1 MRRYRSVGD
10 GSRPRQS
17 NRVRRP
23 PTPRD
28 DSISNPVSLSLLS
41 HALRRKSSRQRRLTR
56 RTPPYTV
63 RSTLRET
70 TSMKDVSTRQPGGE
84 LHLIRIIARLR
95 SRPIERTLTHRTIHV
110 PERKRRRL
118 RTAASRRSRHRASR
132 RRLRRG
138 EEQPVPN
145 RIRQS
150 LRRLTIARRRR
161 RRRRRRKRRFTRR
174 RARRRGHGRA
184 HHVRH
189 DATVTVMTM
198 FLNQPSR
205 NSNVPLVVAARART
219 DPRPSTRPTRVSR
232 HAIAFSR
239 ACRRRRRVT
248 TSRIIIFSV
257 SRVSFPSDDVEIA
270 APIRRRIHIGRTTPV
285 KTSAPRIASVN
296 AKRPVRRS
304 GGARTAW
311 THA

>member
-41 HALRRKSSRQRRLTR
+41 HAFRRKSSRQRRLTR

-132 RRLRRG
+132 RRLGRG

-189 DATVTVMTM
+189 DAMMTTM

-205 NSNVPLVVAARART
+205 ELIQTSLSSSPRARAPIHA
-219 DPRPSTRPTRVSR
+219 PRRVPHAFSR

-239 ACRRRRRVT
+239 ARRRRRRVT
-248 TSRIIIFSV
+248 TSRFIVFSL
-257 SRVSFPSDDVEIA
+257 SRFRSPLTTSTS
-270 APIRRRIHIGRTTPV
+270 PRRRVDGF
-285 KTSAPRIASVN
+285 TSVE
-296 AKRPVRRS
+296 RR
-304 GGARTAW
+304 R
-311 THA
+311 

>member
-1 MRRYRSVGD
+1 VRRYRSVGD

-17 NRVRRP
+17 NRVSRP

-118 RTAASRRSRHRASR
+118 RTAASRRSRHHASR

-189 DATVTVMTM
+189 DATTMTM

-205 NSNVPLVVAARART
+205 EFERPSRRRRARAPIRA
-219 DPRPSTRPTRVSR
+219 PRRVPHAFSR

-248 TSRIIIFSV
+248 TSQIIIFSL
-257 SRVSFPSDDVEIA
+257 SPFRSPLTTSKSTRRR
-270 APIRRRIHIGRTTPV
+270 APPFRRIHIGRTTPV
-285 KTSAPRIASVN
+285 KTSAPSNASVN
-296 AKRPVRRS
+296 AKRPVRRARM
-304 GGARTAW
+304 ART
-311 THA
+311 HA